1 MRRHGPS
8 GILGAMSIS
17 ITRRYRRRLAA
28 PVILALLAV
37 TLAACADKYTWQNS
51 RLAENRLFG
60 DTAECRYNS
69 EKLINDE
76 MKRTSPFDT
85 QGRGQ
90 LERQF
95 TLFDARKRRDQM
107 FSNCMRDKGY
117 RRVKVK
123 VKPKPKQKPKPNAS

>member
-1 MRRHGPS
+1 MATP
-8 GILGAMSIS
+8 I
-17 ITRRYRRRLAA
+17 
-28 PVILALLAV
+28 ILALLAV
-37 TLAACADKYTWQNS
+37 TLAACAEKYVWQNS
-51 RLAENRLFG
+51 RLAENRLSS
-60 DTAECRYNS
+60 DSAECRYNS

-76 MKRTSPFDT
+76 LKQSSPFNT

-90 LERQF
+90 LEQQF

-123 VKPKPKQKPKPNAS
+123 PKPKQKPKAKTS

>member
-1 MRRHGPS
+1 MDLRRRAPGDIIEPMKTPT
-8 GILGAMSIS
+8 LQ
-17 ITRRYRRRLAA
+17 ITRRRLAA
-28 PVILALLAV
+28 PLILALLAV
-37 TLAACADKYTWQNS
+37 TLAACANKYVWQNS
-51 RLAENRLFG
+51 RLAENRLSG

-76 MKRTSPFDT
+76 LKQTSPFDT
-85 QGRGQ
+85 QERGQ

-95 TLFDARKRRDQM
+95 SLFDARKRRDQM

-123 VKPKPKQKPKPNAS
+123 PKPKQKPKAS

>member
-1 MRRHGPS
+1 MK
-8 GILGAMSIS
+8 IS
-17 ITRRYRRRLAA
+17 PTQRYRRRLAA
-28 PVILALLAV
+28 PVILALLA
-37 TLAACADKYTWQNS
+37 LSLGACASNYVWQNS
-51 RLAENRLFG
+51 RLAENRLSG

-76 MKRTSPFDT
+76 MKHASPFDT

-123 VKPKPKQKPKPNAS
+123 PKSKQKPKAKAS